1 LGFRSNLN
9 INFEIAFN
17 SRSLA
22 LPEGY
27 NDNWDFLDLEI
38 FYYRS
43 TVKSILMNPGLVI
56 IVSDLYIRKY

>member
-1 LGFRSNLN
+1 MEELGFRSNLN

-27 NDNWDFLDLEI
+27 NDN
-38 FYYRS
+38 
-43 TVKSILMNPGLVI
+43 
-56 IVSDLYIRKY
+56 